1 MPTDASHISPSRK
14 WIMSV
19 LVVLLLC
26 TGCSAPDPTGA
37 ETASG
42 PPWPPSDTQGQF
54 QPMPESAALNQDVQA
69 CGTTVQLRSVPG
81 ARGEY
86 KATVQD
92 DGTTRVDFRGTPKAD
107 ITRVS
112 DGAVLRGLPAGGEG
126 SYELYSSDGKQV
138 TYSFEGPHVYGAFD
152 ETEAKVFSSHGLP
165 AVFTYESGTLTE
177 RVVFGDREGNR
188 VVSAEIEQN
197 TVTGVQDICRLLDEA
212 MGTKAAS

>member
-1 MPTDASHISPSRK
+1 
-14 WIMSV
+14 
-19 LVVLLLC
+19 
-26 TGCSAPDPTGA
+26 
-37 ETASG
+37 
-42 PPWPPSDTQGQF
+42 
-54 QPMPESAALNQDVQA
+54 MPESAALNQDVQA

-92 DGTTRVDFRGTPKAD
+92 DGTTRVDFRGTTKAD

-126 SYELYSSDGKQV
+126 SYELYSSDGKHV
-138 TYSFEGPHVYGAFD
+138 TYSYKGPHVYGAFD

-177 RVVFGDREGNR
+177 RVVFEEENR

-212 MGTKAAS
+212 LGTKAAS

>member
-1 MPTDASHISPSRK
+1 
-14 WIMSV
+14 
-19 LVVLLLC
+19 
-26 TGCSAPDPTGA
+26 
-37 ETASG
+37 
-42 PPWPPSDTQGQF
+42 
-54 QPMPESAALNQDVQA
+54 MPESAGLNQDVQA

-112 DGAVLRGLPAGGEG
+112 DGAVLRSLPAGGEG
-126 SYELYSSDGKQV
+126 SYELYSSDGKQA
-138 TYSFEGPHVYGAFD
+138 TYSYGGPHVYGAFD
-152 ETEAKVFSSHGLP
+152 ETEAKVFASHGLP

-197 TVTGVQDICRLLDEA
+197 TVTRA
-212 MGTKAAS
+212 SRTSAACSMKPWAPRQLHSHIADTDRPAKCPFPADLSDSFGLSFEGPPPFSEKIRVLTTRVPNRVA